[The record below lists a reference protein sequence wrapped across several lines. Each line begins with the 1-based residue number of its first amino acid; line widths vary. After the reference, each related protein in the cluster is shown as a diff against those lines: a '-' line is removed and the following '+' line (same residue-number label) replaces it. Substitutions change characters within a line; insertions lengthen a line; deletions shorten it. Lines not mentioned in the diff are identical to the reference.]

1 MTTKKV
7 VPMNDELKKQL
18 PKEKL
23 TEPCPVKLFNN
34 VVDAV
39 ATAALSRRPQLMA
52 AALSQI
58 TDPNMHLTHEE
69 SVAVLKITQELIVQ
83 LEEKEN
89 QNQLRAMNE
98 RILTLM
104 EKYRSL
110 VPGMIT
116 NAFDEITEKLCEPLP
131 KGV

>member
-1 MTTKKV
+1 MPKSKKV
-7 VPMNDELKKQL
+7 ISTNEAIKR
-18 PKEKL
+18 
-23 TEPCPVKLFNN
+23 TEPCPVRLFNN

-39 ATAALSRRPQLMA
+39 ATAALSRRPQLMTVA
-52 AALSQI
+52 MGQFD
-58 TDPNMHLTHEE
+58 DPNSRLTHEE
-69 SVAVLKITQELIVQ
+69 TIAVLKITQELIAQ

-89 QNQLRAMNE
+89 QLRSLNE

-116 NAFDEITEKLCEPLP
+116 STFDEITEKLCEPLP